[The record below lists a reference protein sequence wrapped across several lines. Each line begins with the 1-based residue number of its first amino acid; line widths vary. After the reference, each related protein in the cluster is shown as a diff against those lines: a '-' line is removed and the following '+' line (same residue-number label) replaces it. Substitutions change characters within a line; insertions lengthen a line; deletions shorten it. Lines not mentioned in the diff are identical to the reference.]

1 MNKPDTHNP
10 FETTPLLAAL
20 PQDARERIAAR
31 SKRIKLQTGEI
42 LFHQGDPA
50 DRFFLVLDGLIKLS
64 RMSPTG
70 QEKVVHLTGPG
81 ETFAE
86 AVMFMEA
93 RQYPVT
99 AQATSPTELLCIP
112 SDPYREALGAS
123 PESCFRL
130 LADLS
135 TRLHSRL
142 RDIDQL
148 TLQQATPRVV
158 NYLLSQMPEAEDR
171 RAVITLR
178 APKHVLASRLSITPE
193 TLSRILHGLSD
204 AALIRV
210 DGREIEILDADGLR
224 AQR

>member
-1 MNKPDTHNP
+1 MMENGNAFD
-10 FETTPLLAAL
+10 TTPLLAAL
-20 PQDARERIAAR
+20 PEAAR
-31 SKRIKLQTGEI
+31 REIAGRSRRVSLQAGDI

-50 DRFFLVLDGLIKLS
+50 DRFFLVLDGLMKLS
-64 RMSPTG
+64 RMSPSG
-70 QEKVVHLTGPG
+70 QEKVVHLTGTG

-99 AQATSPTELLCIP
+99 AQATTRTELLAIA
-112 SDPYREALGAS
+112 SEPYREALAAS
-123 PESCFRL
+123 PETCFRL

-148 TLQQATPRVV
+148 TLQQAAPRVV
-158 NYLLSQMPEAEDR
+158 NYLLNQAPEDDR
-171 RAVITLR
+171 HRCIVVLK

-193 TLSRILHGLSD
+193 TLSRILHNLVDAGL
-204 AALIRV
+204 LRM
-210 DGREIEILDADGLR
+210 DGREIEILDLEGLR
-224 AQR
+224 ARRRG